1 MLNAKKTGKGL
12 FPFFDHAKKD
22 PEENQIEFDS
32 DLTDI
37 VLIEGLYVLIE
48 KEPWI

>member
-22 PEENQIEFDS
+22 PEEN
-32 DLTDI
+32 
-37 VLIEGLYVLIE
+37 
-48 KEPWI
+48 